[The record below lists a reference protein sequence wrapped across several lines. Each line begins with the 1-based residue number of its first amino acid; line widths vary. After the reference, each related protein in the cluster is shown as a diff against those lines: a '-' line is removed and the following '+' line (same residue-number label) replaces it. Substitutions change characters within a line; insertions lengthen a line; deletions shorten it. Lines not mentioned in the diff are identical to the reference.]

1 VPRAIAHVVVRR
13 VADCCVAG
21 RLTRESDMSSIL
33 FSQQVEGVLTLTLN
47 RPEQINALTWEL
59 MRLLNEALEDASV
72 DPGVRVVVLTGA
84 GRGFCSGGDLRSRE
98 QIDPED
104 PVSVRW
110 SEDPVWQSVG
120 MRASQ
125 VRRLSQSPVLL
136 HTMPKP
142 TIAMLRGPVVGAG
155 LCLAAACDFRIA
167 SETASFATAYV
178 RAARPGDF
186 GGSYLLPRIV
196 GPAKARELYLLG
208 DKVAAE
214 DALRIGLVNRVVPDA
229 ALEQETRAFADRLD
243 RGPPVAYRYIKRS
256 LNAAESMTLEQ
267 VIEFEAYNM
276 MQCSATEDAREVLRA
291 MRDGR
296 EPKYRGY

>member
-1 VPRAIAHVVVRR
+1 MTSV
-13 VADCCVAG
+13 
-21 RLTRESDMSSIL
+21 LL
-33 FSQQVEGVLTLTLN
+33 KQQIEGILTLTLN
-47 RPEQINALTWEL
+47 RPAQLNALTWEL
-59 MRLLNEALEDASV
+59 MRLLNEALEEASV
-72 DPGVRVVVLTGA
+72 DPGVRVVVLTGT

-98 QIDPED
+98 QIDAGD

-110 SEDPVWQSVG
+110 SADPVWKSVG
-120 MRASQ
+120 MRASH
-125 VRRLSQSPVLL
+125 VKRLSQSPILL

-167 SETASFATAYV
+167 SQTASFATAYV

-186 GGSYLLPRIV
+186 GGSYLLPRVV

-208 DKVAAE
+208 DKIAADE
-214 DALRIGLVNRVVPDA
+214 ALRIGLVNRVVPDTE
-229 ALEQETRAFADRLD
+229 LETETQAFANRLD

-267 VIEFEAYNM
+267 VIELEAYNM
-276 MQCSATEDAREVLRA
+276 MQCSASEDAKEVLRA
-291 MRDGR
+291 IRDGR
-296 EPKYRGY
+296 EPKYSGY

>member
-1 VPRAIAHVVVRR
+1 MTSVLLR
-13 VADCCVAG
+13 
-21 RLTRESDMSSIL
+21 
-33 FSQQVEGVLTLTLN
+33 QQLEGVLTLTLN
-47 RPEQINALTWEL
+47 RPEQLNALTWEL
-59 MRLLNEALEDASV
+59 MRLLNEALEEASV
-72 DPGVRVVVLTGA
+72 DPGVRVVVLTGV

-98 QIDPED
+98 QLDPGD
-104 PVSVRW
+104 PVSARW
-110 SEDPVWQSVG
+110 SEEPVWKSVG
-120 MRASQ
+120 MRASH
-125 VRRLSQSPVLL
+125 VSRLSRSPVLL

-196 GPAKARELYLLG
+196 GPARARELYLLG
-208 DKVAAE
+208 DKVTADE
-214 DALRIGLVNRVVPDA
+214 ALRIGLVTRVVPDTE
-229 ALEQETRAFADRLD
+229 LENETMTLANRLD
-243 RGPPVAYRYIKRS
+243 SGPPVAYRYIKRS

-291 MRDGR
+291 TRDGR
-296 EPKYRGY
+296 DPQYRGY

>member
-1 VPRAIAHVVVRR
+1 MTSV
-13 VADCCVAG
+13 
-21 RLTRESDMSSIL
+21 LL
-33 FSQQVEGVLTLTLN
+33 KQQSEGVLTLTLN
-47 RPEQINALTWEL
+47 RPAQLNALTWEL
-59 MRLLNEALEDASV
+59 MRVLNEALEEASV
-72 DPGVRVVVLTGA
+72 DPGVRVVVLTGT

-98 QIDPED
+98 QIDPQD

-110 SEDPVWQSVG
+110 SEDPVWKSVG
-120 MRASQ
+120 MRASH
-125 VRRLSQSPVLL
+125 VTRLSRSPILL

-167 SETASFATAYV
+167 SQTASFATAYV
-178 RAARPGDF
+178 KAARPGDF

-208 DKVAAE
+208 DKIAADE
-214 DALRIGLVNRVVPDA
+214 ALRIGLLNRVVPDA
-229 ALEQETRAFADRLD
+229 ELEQETQVFANRLD

-267 VIEFEAYNM
+267 VIELEAYNM
-276 MQCSATEDAREVLRA
+276 MQCSASEDAKEVLRA
-291 MRDGR
+291 VRDGR

>member
-1 VPRAIAHVVVRR
+1 M
-13 VADCCVAG
+13 
-21 RLTRESDMSSIL
+21 TSIL
-33 FSQQVEGVLTLTLN
+33 CRQQVEGVLTLTLN
-47 RPEQINALTWEL
+47 RPEQLNALTWEL
-59 MRLLNEALEDASV
+59 MRLLNEALEHASV

-84 GRGFCSGGDLRSRE
+84 GRGFCAGGDLRSRE

-110 SEDPVWQSVG
+110 SEDPVWKSVG
-120 MRASQ
+120 MRASH

-167 SETASFATAYV
+167 SDTASFATAYV

-186 GGSYLLPRIV
+186 GGSYLLPRVV
-196 GPAKARELYLLG
+196 GPAKAREIYLLG
-208 DKVAAE
+208 DKIAADE
-214 DALRIGLVNRVVPDA
+214 ALRIGLVNRVVADA
-229 ALEQETRAFADRLD
+229 ELEQETQAFANRLD
-243 RGPPVAYRYIKRS
+243 HGPPVAYRYIKRS

-267 VIEFEAYNM
+267 VIELEAYNM
-276 MQCSATEDAREVLRA
+276 MQCSATEDAKEVLRA
-291 MRDGR
+291 ARDGR

>member
-1 VPRAIAHVVVRR
+1 MASVLLR
-13 VADCCVAG
+13 
-21 RLTRESDMSSIL
+21 
-33 FSQQVEGVLTLTLN
+33 QQLEGVLTLTLN
-47 RPEQINALTWEL
+47 RPGQLNALTWEL
-59 MRLLNEALEDASV
+59 MRLLNEALEEASV
-72 DPGVRVVVLTGA
+72 DPGVRVVVLTGT

-110 SEDPVWQSVG
+110 SEDPVWKSVG
-120 MRASQ
+120 MRASH
-125 VRRLSQSPVLL
+125 VRRLSQSPILL

-186 GGSYLLPRIV
+186 GGSYLLPRVV

-208 DKVAAE
+208 DKIAADE
-214 DALRIGLVNRVVPDA
+214 ALRIGLVNRVVPDA
-229 ALEQETRAFADRLD
+229 ELESDTQAFASRLD

-267 VIEFEAYNM
+267 VIELEAYNM
-276 MQCSATEDAREVLRA
+276 MQCSATEDAKEVLRA
-291 MRDGR
+291 VRDGR

>member
-1 VPRAIAHVVVRR
+1 
-13 VADCCVAG
+13 
-21 RLTRESDMSSIL
+21 MSSIL

>member
-1 VPRAIAHVVVRR
+1 MTSV
-13 VADCCVAG
+13 
-21 RLTRESDMSSIL
+21 LL
-33 FSQQVEGVLTLTLN
+33 KQQSEGVLTLTLN
-47 RPEQINALTWEL
+47 RPGQLNALTWEL
-59 MRLLNEALEDASV
+59 MRLLNEALEEASV
-72 DPGVRVVVLTGA
+72 DPGVRVVVLTGT

-110 SEDPVWQSVG
+110 SEDPVWKSVG
-120 MRASQ
+120 MRASH
-125 VRRLSQSPVLL
+125 VRRLSQSPILL

-186 GGSYLLPRIV
+186 GGSYLLPRVV

-208 DKVAAE
+208 DKIAADE
-214 DALRIGLVNRVVPDA
+214 ALRIGLVNRVVPDA
-229 ALEQETRAFADRLD
+229 ELESDTQAFASRLD

-267 VIEFEAYNM
+267 VIELEAYNM
-276 MQCSATEDAREVLRA
+276 MQCSATEDAKEVLRA
-291 MRDGR
+291 VRDGR

>member
-1 VPRAIAHVVVRR
+1 MASVLLR
-13 VADCCVAG
+13 
-21 RLTRESDMSSIL
+21 
-33 FSQQVEGVLTLTLN
+33 QQLEGVLTLTLN
-47 RPEQINALTWEL
+47 RPEQLNALTWEL
-59 MRLLNEALEDASV
+59 MRMLNEALEEASV
-72 DPGVRVVVLTGA
+72 DPGVRVVVLTGT

-110 SEDPVWQSVG
+110 SEDPVWKSVG
-120 MRASQ
+120 MRASH
-125 VRRLSQSPVLL
+125 VRRLSQSPILL

-186 GGSYLLPRIV
+186 GGSYLLPRVV

-208 DKVAAE
+208 DKIAADE
-214 DALRIGLVNRVVPDA
+214 ALRIGLVNRVVPDA
-229 ALEQETRAFADRLD
+229 ELESDTQAFASRLD

-267 VIEFEAYNM
+267 VIELEAYNM
-276 MQCSATEDAREVLRA
+276 MQCSATEDAKEVLRA
-291 MRDGR
+291 VRDGR